1 MSFCGDHAKIRN
13 GRLLRLPTR
22 GVIVDVCVF
31 ACLSI
36 CLAVCLVVGDSG
48 GATAGA
54 ESATGHDVLP
64 SSLRNQELQPPK
76 THELCTQSGN

>member
-1 MSFCGDHAKIRN
+1 VSFCGDHAKIRI
-13 GRLLRLPTR
+13 GRLLRLPTC
-22 GVIVDVCVF
+22 GVIADVCVF

-54 ESATGHDVLP
+54 E
-64 SSLRNQELQPPK
+64 
-76 THELCTQSGN
+76 